1 MSCTRRSGSSSAA
14 SPATSRMDRLKSF
27 LRDLRRHSSS
37 SRSGCGAAPRT
48 RASTTSNEFK
58 FQVNWTFRGP
68 LISDKSALVDELR
81 RTIRDVNNF
90 PKPGIVFKDVTP
102 VLLDARLFARTV
114 QLMAE
119 PYRDARVTRVVSIE
133 SRGFLFGAPIALELG
148 AGLVPIRKPGK
159 LPAATQR
166 IEYALEYGTDAL
178 EMHHDAVQPGDR
190 VMVVDDVLATGGTA
204 NAAAQLVGGTGAAVV
219 GFSFLI
225 ELDFLK
231 GRQRL
236 QGRRVEALLH
246 YA

>member
-1 MSCTRRSGSSSAA
+1 MC
-14 SPATSRMDRLKSF
+14 
-27 LRDLRRHSSS
+27 
-37 SRSGCGAAPRT
+37 
-48 RASTTSNEFK
+48 
-58 FQVNWTFRGP
+58 RGP
-68 LISDKSALVDELR
+68 LISDKSKLVDELK

-102 VLLDARLFARTV
+102 LLLDAELFGQTV
-114 QLMAE
+114 KAMAE
-119 PYRDARVTRVVSIE
+119 PYRDARITRIVSIE

-159 LPAATQR
+159 LPAVTQR
-166 IEYALEYGTDAL
+166 VEYALEYGTDAL

-190 VMVVDDVLATGGTA
+190 VLVVDDVLATGGTA
-204 NAAAQLVGGTGAAVV
+204 NAAAQLVGGTGAAVA

-225 ELDFLK
+225 ELEFLK